1 MIMRHTP
8 LYLAT
13 LLFVIGSP
21 VSQADDTRP
30 DQKDGVTIGLATLNA
45 PRYSGSNE
53 RQWDWLPVIQAR
65 QGAFFFDTAK
75 GAGYDLQFG
84 QFYLEHTL
92 GYAAGRTDKKSSFR
106 PGSDKLRGMGKIDG
120 VLNTALT
127 LGWEFTD
134 QLSVE
139 AKAIAPLTDSQGM
152 QYQTSVNATLF
163 QNDSDTLGAQASL
176 LFGDARYNNLFY
188 GVTASQSANSGYRA
202 YQTNGGLYGQSV
214 SVFWSHRFTPQW
226 ASTLSG
232 SYTHL
237 NDKVAD
243 SPIVF
248 QPDQFTGIMAVTYSF

>member
-21 VSQADDTRP
+21 ISQANDTQP

-53 RQWDWLPVIQAR
+53 RQWDVLPVIQAR

-92 GYAAGRTDKKSSFR
+92 GYAAGRTDKNTSFQA
-106 PGSDKLRGMGKIDG
+106 GSDKLRGMGKIRG
-120 VLNTALT
+120 ALNTALT
-127 LGWEFTD
+127 LGFEFTD
-134 QLSVE
+134 QLSLE

-152 QYQTSVNATLF
+152 QYQTSVNDAVSRRVRYAGSTRQPAVRRCSLQQPVLWRKHLTERQLRLSRLSNQRRLVWPVGVGVLEPSLYATL
-163 QNDSDTLGAQASL
+163 
-176 LFGDARYNNLFY
+176 
-188 GVTASQSANSGYRA
+188 
-202 YQTNGGLYGQSV
+202 GQ
-214 SVFWSHRFTPQW
+214 HP
-226 ASTLSG
+226 
-232 SYTHL
+232 
-237 NDKVAD
+237 
-243 SPIVF
+243 
-248 QPDQFTGIMAVTYSF
+248 